1 MIRRLAAALRRVAI
15 DVEPLRRSPDFRRLW
30 SGLAVSEFGYQ
41 FTLVATFVQVFDLTG
56 SSAAV
61 GTIGLV
67 GLVSLAGGTLGASA
81 FLDHRDRRSLLMLS
95 QIGLMTGTA
104 VLLVTALVDR
114 PPLAAIYLGVAIIG
128 LFSSIDSPTRAAM
141 TPRLVGRELVPS
153 AITLNQ
159 VVWNSTA
166 LIGPAAA
173 GFLIARTG
181 VSWAYA
187 LDLLTYPAMLW
198 AAARLRP
205 MPPEDVERSSRGLAA
220 VREGFAYLRGRPV
233 LQSTFVVDIIA
244 MVFGMPRALFPVL
257 AVTQFDR
264 GAEVV
269 GLLLAAPAVGALAG
283 VVTAGW
289 VRSVRRQGL
298 VVIWAV
304 IGWGAGIAAFG
315 LVGDRLIPA
324 LVLLA
329 VAGAADVISAVF
341 RNTILQSTVPEGLR
355 GRLSAI
361 HVLVV
366 TGGPRLGD
374 FEAGLVASLTS
385 PQFSVVSGGVL
396 CILGTAALAV
406 LVPSFRRYRSDV
418 VVT

>member
-1 MIRRLAAALRRVAI
+1 
-15 DVEPLRRSPDFRRLW
+15 
-30 SGLAVSEFGYQ
+30 
-41 FTLVATFVQVFDLTG
+41 
-56 SSAAV
+56 
-61 GTIGLV
+61 
-67 GLVSLAGGTLGASA
+67 
-81 FLDHRDRRSLLMLS
+81 
-95 QIGLMTGTA
+95 
-104 VLLVTALVDR
+104 
-114 PPLAAIYLGVAIIG
+114 
-128 LFSSIDSPTRAAM
+128 M
-141 TPRLVGRELVPS
+141 TPRLVGREQVPS

-173 GFLIARTG
+173 GFLIARVG
-181 VSWAYA
+181 VSWAYL

-198 AAARLRP
+198 AAMRLRP
-205 MPPEDVERSSRGLAA
+205 MPPEDVERSSRGIAA

-233 LQSTFVVDIIA
+233 LQSTFIVDIIA

-257 AVTQFDR
+257 AITQFDR
-264 GAEVV
+264 GVEVV

-289 VRSVRRQGL
+289 VGSVRRQGL

-304 IGWGAGIAAFG
+304 VGWGAGIAAFG
-315 LVGDRLIPA
+315 LVGDRLVPA

-329 VAGAADVISAVF
+329 LAGAADVISAVF

-385 PQFSVVSGGVL
+385 PQVSVVSGGLL
-396 CILGTAALAV
+396 CIVGTAALAIA
-406 LVPSFRRYRSDV
+406 VPSFRRYRSDSPV
-418 VVT
+418 S

>member
-1 MIRRLAAALRRVAI
+1 MITRLVAALRRVAI
-15 DVEPLRRSPDFRRLW
+15 DIEPLRRSADFRRLW
-30 SGLAVSEFGYQ
+30 TGLAVSEFGYQ

-81 FLDHRDRRSLLMLS
+81 FLDHRDRRSLLIIS
-95 QIGLMTGTA
+95 QIGLMAGTA
-104 VLLVTALVDR
+104 VLLVTALVDG
-114 PPLAAIYLGVAIIG
+114 PPLG

-141 TPRLVGRELVPS
+141 TPRLVGREQVPS

-173 GFLIARTG
+173 GFLIARVG
-181 VSWAYA
+181 VSWAYL

-198 AAARLRP
+198 AAMRLRP
-205 MPPEDVERSSRGLAA
+205 MPPEDVERSSRGIAA

-233 LQSTFVVDIIA
+233 LQSTFIVDIIA

-257 AVTQFDR
+257 AITQFDR
-264 GAEVV
+264 GVEVV

-289 VRSVRRQGL
+289 VGSVRRQGL

-304 IGWGAGIAAFG
+304 VGWGAGIAAFG
-315 LVGDRLIPA
+315 LVGDRLVPA

-329 VAGAADVISAVF
+329 LAGAADVISAVF

-385 PQFSVVSGGVL
+385 PQVSVVSGGLL
-396 CILGTAALAV
+396 CIVGTAALAIA
-406 LVPSFRRYRSDV
+406 VPSFRRYRSDSPV
-418 VVT
+418 S

>member
-1 MIRRLAAALRRVAI
+1 MIRRLIAALRRVAI
-15 DVEPLRRSPDFRRLW
+15 DIDPLRRSPDFRRLW
-30 SGLAVSEFGYQ
+30 TGLAVSEFGYQ
-41 FTLVATFVQVFDLTG
+41 FTLVATFIQVYDLTG

-67 GLVSLAGGTLGASA
+67 GLVSLTAGTLGASA
-81 FLDHRDRRSLLMLS
+81 FLDHRDRRTLLMLS
-95 QIGLMTGTA
+95 QVGLMTGTA
-104 VLLVTALVDR
+104 GLLVTALVDR
-114 PPLAAIYLGVAIIG
+114 PPLAAIYAGVAIIG

-173 GFLIARTG
+173 GFLIARAG
-181 VSWAYA
+181 VSWAYL

-205 MPPEDVERSSRGLAA
+205 MPPEDVGRSPRGLAA

-233 LQSTFVVDIIA
+233 LQSTFIVDIIA

-289 VRSVRRQGL
+289 VGSVRRQGL

-304 IGWGAGIAAFG
+304 VGWGAGIAAFG
-315 LVGDRLIPA
+315 MVGDRLVPA
-324 LVLLA
+324 LALLA
-329 VAGAADVISAVF
+329 IAGAADVISAVF

-385 PQFSVVSGGVL
+385 PQVSVVSGGLL
-396 CILGTAALAV
+396 CIVGTVALAV
-406 LVPSFRRYRSDV
+406 MVPSFRRYRSDSPA
-418 VVT
+418 T

>member
-1 MIRRLAAALRRVAI
+1 MIRRVAAALRRVAI